1 MSFGE
6 LLWYT
11 IAIFFFVAFLMVLFY
26 IFADLFR
33 DQDLSGWGKAVWI
46 LALIFFTWIA
56 ALIYLIARG
65 KGMAERNVKAAKEMQ
80 EAQNTY
86 IRDVARRFHSRP
98 DPQGQGTARLGCDL
112 AGRVRQ
118 HQGEGTRLASW
129 LMQNTEAPPMWRCLG
144 VLSSNGSDSVR
155 PARPNP

>member
-1 MSFGE
+1 MGADSHQSGGPERGTNVSFGE
-6 LLWYT
+6 FLLYT

-33 DQDLSGWGKAVWI
+33 DHELNGWAKAAWI

-65 KGMAERNVKAAKEMQ
+65 KGMAERNMKAAKEMQ

-86 IRDVARRFHSRP
+86 IRDVAGSAPADQIHKAKELLDSGAISQAEF
-98 DPQGQGTARLGCDL
+98 DGIKAKAL
-112 AGRVRQ
+112 A
-118 HQGEGTRLASW
+118 
-129 LMQNTEAPPMWRCLG
+129 
-144 VLSSNGSDSVR
+144 
-155 PARPNP
+155 

>member
-11 IAIFFFVAFLMVLFY
+11 IVIFFFVSFLMVLFY

-33 DQDLSGWGKAVWI
+33 DQDLGGWAKAVWI

-56 ALIYLIARG
+56 ALAYLIARG
-65 KGMAERNVKAAKEMQ
+65 KGMAERNVKAAQEMQ

-86 IRDVARRFHSRP
+86 IRDVA
-98 DPQGQGTARLGCDL
+98 GTTPADQIHKAKELLDSGAISQAEFDGIKAKAL
-112 AGRVRQ
+112 A
-118 HQGEGTRLASW
+118 
-129 LMQNTEAPPMWRCLG
+129 
-144 VLSSNGSDSVR
+144 
-155 PARPNP
+155 

>member
-6 LLWYT
+6 FLWYT

-33 DQDLSGWGKAVWI
+33 DHELNGWAKAAWI

-56 ALIYLIARG
+56 ALVYLIARG
-65 KGMAERNVKAAKEMQ
+65 KGMAERNMKAAKEMQ

-86 IRDVARRFHSRP
+86 IRDVAGSAPADQIHKAKELLDSGAISQAEFDSIK
-98 DPQGQGTARLGCDL
+98 AKAL
-112 AGRVRQ
+112 A
-118 HQGEGTRLASW
+118 
-129 LMQNTEAPPMWRCLG
+129 
-144 VLSSNGSDSVR
+144 
-155 PARPNP
+155 

>member
-6 LLWYT
+6 FLWYT

-33 DQDLSGWGKAVWI
+33 DQDLGGWGKAAWI

-56 ALIYLIARG
+56 ALVYLIARG
-65 KGMAERNVKAAKEMQ
+65 KGMAERNMQAAKDMQ

-86 IRDVARRFHSRP
+86 IRDVAGSAPADQIHKAKELLDSGAISQAEFDSIK
-98 DPQGQGTARLGCDL
+98 AKAL
-112 AGRVRQ
+112 A
-118 HQGEGTRLASW
+118 
-129 LMQNTEAPPMWRCLG
+129 
-144 VLSSNGSDSVR
+144 
-155 PARPNP
+155 

>member
-6 LLWYT
+6 FLWYT

-33 DQDLSGWGKAVWI
+33 DQDLGGWAKAAWI

-56 ALIYLIARG
+56 ALVYLIARG
-65 KGMAERNVKAAKEMQ
+65 KGMAERNMKAAKEMQ

-86 IRDVARRFHSRP
+86 IRDVAGSAPADQIHKAKELLDSGAISQAEFDSIK
-98 DPQGQGTARLGCDL
+98 AKAL
-112 AGRVRQ
+112 A
-118 HQGEGTRLASW
+118 
-129 LMQNTEAPPMWRCLG
+129 
-144 VLSSNGSDSVR
+144 
-155 PARPNP
+155 